1 MVHIGLL
8 FYYFYF
14 HKWKNN
20 SKGVCRIWNKII
32 SFDMKKMWNLR
43 QVIGKV
49 KKIVNLKLLKMN
61 PYVSKGVPQS
71 CLNSHIIEVKC
82 AYIPRARVSNFF
94 NGEQSH
100 EDSFMEWNI
109 YNHVPSQENVK
120 IPTIQNHLVWQ
131 MRTLDTIF

>member
-1 MVHIGLL
+1 M
-8 FYYFYF
+8 
-14 HKWKNN
+14 
-20 SKGVCRIWNKII
+20 
-32 SFDMKKMWNLR
+32 
-43 QVIGKV
+43 

-120 IPTIQNHLVWQ
+120 IPTIQNHLV
-131 MRTLDTIF
+131 